1 MLLCLVVEKCIMIV
15 GGSKITWNLLRYS
28 DLKLENVQNSK
39 KGANLKLVF
48 NDINFNT
55 NYKKKVGIIPNVSKN
70 VAFIMSLFDS
80 LTKLTF
86 YNENTMNRTCAII
99 TRIHLLGQKYA
110 VCIYQKVN
118 IQERVMAPTTT
129 TIYNPITAME
139 FSAMVTS

>member
-1 MLLCLVVEKCIMIV
+1 M
-15 GGSKITWNLLRYS
+15 SKI
-28 DLKLENVQNSK
+28 LKKELISNWYLMISILAQITQKTQK
-39 KGANLKLVF
+39 K
-48 NDINFNT
+48 
-55 NYKKKVGIIPNVSKN
+55 YVGIILNVSKN
-70 VAFIMSLFDS
+70 VVFI
-80 LTKLTF
+80 TKLTF

-99 TRIHLLGQKYA
+99 LGPKYA